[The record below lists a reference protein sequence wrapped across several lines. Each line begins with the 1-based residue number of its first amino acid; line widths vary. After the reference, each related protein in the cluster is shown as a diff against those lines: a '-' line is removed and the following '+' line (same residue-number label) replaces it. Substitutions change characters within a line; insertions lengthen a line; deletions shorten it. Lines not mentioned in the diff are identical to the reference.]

1 MNWFIEV
8 AKSFR
13 NLRWVRDWKLGSTW
27 KHLSDVSRTIIDI
40 VNAQHICE
48 EKPMEIAVED
58 FRQLDPVRDFL
69 VPVSLV
75 FRVPP

>member
-1 MNWFIEV
+1 
-8 AKSFR
+8 
-13 NLRWVRDWKLGSTW
+13 
-27 KHLSDVSRTIIDI
+27 
-40 VNAQHICE
+40 
-48 EKPMEIAVED
+48 MEIAVED